1 MNQIG
6 VMYVKKSHM
15 KAEIV
20 SAGILHGIKP
30 INENLYDVIHL
41 LGVFLY
47 NICSVND
54 CEIFYT

>member
-30 INENLYDVIHL
+30 TNENLYDVIQL
-41 LGVFLY
+41 LVFFLY
-47 NICSVND
+47 NSYSVSN
-54 CEIFYT
+54 CVFFYT